1 MVGDSG
7 QRHRLSKSKDAEA
20 REARVQVKDGG
31 EGLKLDAVF
40 RGYSGQCQK
49 RETTCDL

>member
-31 EGLKLDAVF
+31 EGLKLARGVPGIQWAVPE
-40 RGYSGQCQK
+40 K
-49 RETTCDL
+49 RDDL